1 MDIHNSN
8 MDVYNPVM
16 YIHNSITDIQT
27 CRNSYGFHDLIVD
40 VNNYIMAIHNC
51 CELYP
56 ELNCGC
62 P

>member
-16 YIHNSITDIQT
+16 YILIQLRISRLAEIVMDI
-27 CRNSYGFHDLIVD
+27 HDLIVD

-56 ELNCGC
+56 
-62 P
+62 